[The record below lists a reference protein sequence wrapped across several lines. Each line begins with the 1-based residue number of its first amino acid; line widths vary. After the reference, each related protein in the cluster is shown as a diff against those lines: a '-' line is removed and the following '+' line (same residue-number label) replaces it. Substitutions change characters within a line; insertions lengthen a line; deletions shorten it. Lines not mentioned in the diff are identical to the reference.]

1 MFRLF
6 TFFASIVFVA
16 QAHAT
21 CLDLFNARGT
31 TNSSVTEAIDCYKG
45 EANKSTD
52 PIAKAD
58 ALNKIGYLYFFVGA
72 FGREQAADANL
83 QDSMAAAK
91 QSATLFGT
99 WMDEAHYKTLGDQ
112 ERLAISNSL
121 YVYGTSLAR
130 ASERSGTITVITK
143 WPEIQKVMK
152 MVMSLGHP
160 EVYGYGAHRTL
171 AIANTRMPP
180 IAGGNKKLA
189 EQYLT
194 LAISKTD
201 RAGVSTYPANNYFYA
216 DLLLRLSRK
225 QEGCAQLQKVASLT
239 DEQVALSE
247 PGIFEASRDRSDAQ
261 AALAKECSK

>member
-1 MFRLF
+1 MLRVL
-6 TFFASIVFVA
+6 VFISLALAAA
-16 QAHAT
+16 QAQAT

-31 TNSSVTEAIDCYKG
+31 TNSSVTEALDCYKN
-45 EANKSTD
+45 EASKSSD

-58 ALNKIGYLYFFVGA
+58 ALNKIAYLYFFVGA
-72 FGREQAADANL
+72 FGRDQAADANL
-83 QDSMAAAK
+83 QDSMTAAK
-91 QSATLFGT
+91 QSASLFGA

-112 ERLAISNSL
+112 ERLAVSNSL
-121 YVYGTSLAR
+121 YIYGTSLAR

-201 RAGVSTYPANNYFYA
+201 HAGVSTYPANNYFYA

-239 DEQVALSE
+239 DEQVETSL
-247 PGIFEASRDRSDAQ
+247 PGAYEANRDRSDAQ
-261 AALAKECSK
+261 AAFAKECSK